1 MTDSVLLYESWVR
14 LGFFAATF
22 FVMATWELA
31 VPRRALETSRPR
43 RWLRNLGIVLLD
55 SIAVRVLFP
64 SAAVGFAWLAIERG
78 WGVLHGAALPYWLAF
93 GLSFVALDFIVYLQ
107 HVVFHAVP
115 ALWRLHMVHHAD
127 LDFDLTTGNRF
138 HPLEIVLSMLV
149 KGAAIAA
156 VGPPVLSV
164 LAFEVILNATAMFN
178 HANVRMPLAVD
189 RALRCLVV
197 TPDMHRVHHSTLPFE
212 TNSNFGFN
220 LPWWDRLLGTY
231 RAQPRAGHAEMKIGL
246 RQFRDPDHLTLARM
260 LALPFAGDIGTYSF
274 GRRSGRGRAQAE
286 KAGGGIV

>member
-1 MTDSVLLYESWVR
+1 MTDSVLPYESWVR
-14 LGFFAATF
+14 LAFFSATF
-22 FVMATWELA
+22 LVMASWELA
-31 VPRRALETSRPR
+31 LPRRPLETSKVR
-43 RWLRNLGIVLLD
+43 RWLRNLGIVVLD
-55 SIAVRVLFP
+55 TLAVRVLFP
-64 SAAVGFAWLAIERG
+64 SSAVGFAWLANERG
-78 WGVLHGAALPYWLAF
+78 FGLLHGTALPYWLAF

-107 HVVFHAVP
+107 HVLFHAVP

-156 VGPPVLSV
+156 IGPPVLSV
-164 LAFEVILNATAMFN
+164 LVFEVILNSTAMFN
-178 HANVRMPLAVD
+178 HANVRMPLLVD

-220 LPWWDRLLGTY
+220 LSWWDRLLGTY
-231 RAQPRAGHAEMKIGL
+231 RAQPRAGHGEMKIGL
-246 RQFRDPDHLTLARM
+246 RQFRDPDQLTLPRM
-260 LALPFAGDIGTYSF
+260 LALPFAGEIGAYSF
-274 GRRSGRGRAQAE
+274 GSGREELRRRRHAE
-286 KAGGGIV
+286 G

>member
-1 MTDSVLLYESWVR
+1 MTDSVLAHESWVR
-14 LGFFAATF
+14 LGFFAVTF
-22 FVMATWELA
+22 LVMATWELA
-31 VPRRALETSRPR
+31 LPRRPLETSKPR

-55 SIAVRVLFP
+55 AITVRVLFP
-64 SAAVGFAWLAIERG
+64 SAAVGFAWLASERG
-78 WGVLHGAALPYWLAF
+78 WGVLHAAALPYWLAF
-93 GLSFVALDFIVYLQ
+93 GLSFVALDFTVYLQ
-107 HVVFHAVP
+107 HVAFHAVP

-138 HPLEIVLSMLV
+138 HPLEVVLSMLV

-156 VGPPVLSV
+156 LGPPLLSV
-164 LAFEVILNATAMFN
+164 LAFEVILSATAMFN
-178 HANVRMPLAVD
+178 HANVKMPLAVD

-231 RAQPRAGHAEMKIGL
+231 RAQPRAGHTEMKIGL

-260 LALPFAGDIGTYSF
+260 LALPFVGDIGPYSF
-274 GRRSGRGRAQAE
+274 GRRSRRRGLRRRRTAE
-286 KAGGGIV
+286 G